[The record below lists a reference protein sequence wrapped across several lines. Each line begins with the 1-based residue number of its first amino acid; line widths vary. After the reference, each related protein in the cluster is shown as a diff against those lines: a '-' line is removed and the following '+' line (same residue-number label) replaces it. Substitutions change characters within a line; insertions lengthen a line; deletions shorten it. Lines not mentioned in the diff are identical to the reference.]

1 MYRLRRELLYAG
13 FACFLTRGATGQ
25 STRNIWDRTG
35 IDTGL
40 EQEIPQRSRSDRSAA
55 TLKFDYEQNLKD
67 LDHLTI
73 LVKNLRDGLQ
83 TSGPAMVPA
92 PLLRDSEEVRKL
104 SKRVF
109 ERLRASR

>member
-13 FACFLTRGATGQ
+13 FACLLTRGSAGQ

-40 EQEIPQRSRSDRSAA
+40 EQEVPQRSRSDRSSAA
-55 TLKFDYEQNLKD
+55 LKVDYEQNLKD
-67 LDHLTI
+67 LDHLAN
-73 LVKNLRDGLQ
+73 LVKSLRDGLQ
-83 TSGPAMVPA
+83 TSGPALVPA
-92 PLLRDSEEVRKL
+92 YLLRDSEEVRKL